1 MAVVIT
7 PSDLGTTLAIQS
19 GKVEVSFDSTLQ
31 KDASGKLGI
40 NPVAIPTE
48 TPLTVGASQPAFLTI
63 TPSGTN
69 GHVITITANWAD
81 PAFIEAVQDAVGQ
94 AILAAASGTLVYDDV
109 ANTIKTAMGNLGF
122 PMSVKK
128 NADDSVSLVND
139 AATPGNS
146 KYYGTDAAGVKGYHD
161 LPPSGASRDAG
172 NYLANGTDGKP
183 FLGPNTA
190 GLVNVTDLA
199 GNHLFYGLP

>member
-7 PSDLGTTLAIQS
+7 PADLGTTLAVQS
-19 GKVEVSFDSTLQ
+19 GKVEVSFDSSLQ

-40 NPVAIPTE
+40 AAGAIPPE
-48 TPLTVGASQPAFLTI
+48 TPLTVGPTQPAFLTI

-94 AILAAASGTLVYDDV
+94 AILAAAGGTLVYDDV
-109 ANTIKTAMGNLGF
+109 ANTIKTAMANLGF
-122 PMSVKK
+122 PLSIKK
-128 NADDSVSLVND
+128 NADDTVTLVND
-139 AATPGNS
+139 AAAPGNS

-161 LPPSGASRDAG
+161 LPPSGVSSDAG
-172 NYLANGTDGKP
+172 NYLVDGTDGKAY
-183 FLGPNTA
+183 LGPGRT
-190 GLVNVTDLA
+190 LVDVTDLA
-199 GNHLFYGLP
+199 GNHLYYGLP

>member
-7 PSDLGTTLAIQS
+7 PNDLGATLAIQS

-40 NPVAIPTE
+40 NPAAIPAE

-63 TPSGTN
+63 TPSGAN
-69 GHVITITANWAD
+69 GHVITITMNWTD

-94 AILAAASGTLVYDDV
+94 AILAAAGGTLVYDDV
-109 ANTIKTAMGNLGF
+109 ANTIKTAMANLGF
-122 PMSVKK
+122 PLSIKK
-128 NADDSVSLVND
+128 NADDTVTLVND
-139 AATPGNS
+139 AAAPGNS

-161 LPPSGASRDAG
+161 LPPSGVSSDAG
-172 NYLANGTDGKP
+172 NYLVDGTDGKAY
-183 FLGPNTA
+183 LGPGRT
-190 GLVNVTDLA
+190 LVDVTDLA

>member
-7 PSDLGTTLAIQS
+7 PSDLGATLAIQS

-40 NPVAIPTE
+40 NPAAIPAE
-48 TPLTVGASQPAFLTI
+48 TPLTVGTSQPAFLTI

-94 AILAAASGTLVYDDV
+94 AILAAAGGTLVYDDV
-109 ANTIKTAMGNLGF
+109 ANTIKTAMANLGF

-128 NADDSVSLVND
+128 NADDTVTLVND
-139 AATPGNS
+139 ALAPGNS

-161 LPPSGASRDAG
+161 LPPSGASGDAG
-172 NYLANGTDGKP
+172 NYLVNGADGKP
-183 FLGPNTA
+183 YLGPTTP
-190 GLVNVTDLA
+190 GLVAVTDLA